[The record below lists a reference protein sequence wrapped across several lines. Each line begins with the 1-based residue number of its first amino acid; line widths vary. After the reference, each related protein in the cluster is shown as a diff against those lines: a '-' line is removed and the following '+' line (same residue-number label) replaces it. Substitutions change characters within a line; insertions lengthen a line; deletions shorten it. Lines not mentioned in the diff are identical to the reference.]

1 MDTCS
6 IPLFQLAKLGLHL
19 LMKKRQKENPS
30 VLLFFI
36 FLSAIIYDKEAS
48 EHKNALISSCPSPT
62 SRSCHIP
69 WKIVRSICRAGFQQS
84 LGQSQGRDHPP
95 SRTQRGLL
103 PGRAKS
109 LFLHFPSLL
118 PPKKEN
124 KTPMSD
130 YPQTDCIAD
139 FYNRT
144 LRVGIMIDNLN
155 VLYTSY
161 IKHKGLL
168 SLSYMHLK
176 SSF

>member
-103 PGRAKS
+103 PERAKS

-118 PPKKEN
+118 PPTKEN

-130 YPQTDCIAD
+130 YPQTYCIAD

-144 LRVGIMIDNLN
+144 LCVGIIIDNLN